1 MDKKEN
7 AGKSNP
13 ASPQSCPMRKKYSIN
28 EVIYITLFSAS
39 AEDQFF
45 FRIGQLRGDEGFDF
59 S

>member
-39 AEDQFF
+39 AEDQIF
-45 FRIGQLRGDEGFDF
+45 FRIGQQCDEKR
-59 S
+59 